1 MTEDLSS
8 RISPVCARHRGV
20 DDDVKDDDEGLV
32 EFGRPRLAGYQNEAS
47 DSHPEQQ
54 RRRKQAI
61 LQLRSQK
68 HATLLKSQQPLLSN
82 AEVLNFSIRLP
93 LRVSTPLDPKNSLY
107 STGTR
112 RPFRRKEIPFGGK
125 SRSADLLP
133 CPICHKKDIVVLC
146 PNIRLQRLR
155 KYRDV
160 KKGW

>member
-20 DDDVKDDDEGLV
+20 DGDVKDDGEGLV

-93 LRVSTPLDPKNSLY
+93 LRVSTPLDPNKRAMAL
-107 STGTR
+107 
-112 RPFRRKEIPFGGK
+112 
-125 SRSADLLP
+125 
-133 CPICHKKDIVVLC
+133 
-146 PNIRLQRLR
+146 
-155 KYRDV
+155 
-160 KKGW
+160 